1 MLPLKQ
7 NNSIE
12 VRVDQVEN
20 RVLVVELLG
29 FEQVLENATVV
40 GEF

>member
-12 VRVDQVEN
+12 VRVDQVKN
-20 RVLVVELLG
+20 RVLIVELLG
-29 FEQVLENATVV
+29 FEQVLENAAVV